1 MTITEFLLARIAE
14 DEERARAAHYDGQQW
29 IAEEEAVVAADRDWD
44 PVMFLDRKK
53 DAAHA
58 ANWSPARVL
67 AECEAKRCIVELHA
81 GQVEHVEWFDA
92 PGAGRASV
100 CPSCRPAER
109 TEWHPEVGHAGVRPE
124 GFVASYVMAPCPTL
138 RALAAVYSDH
148 PDYDPIWRP

>member
-67 AECEAKRCIVELHA
+67 AECEAKRRIVKRATRLAEWDEMGSSTRDDGDFILAELARPYA
-81 GQVEHVEWFDA
+81 GHRD
-92 PGAGRASV
+92 
-100 CPSCRPAER
+100 
-109 TEWHPEVGHAGVRPE
+109 
-124 GFVASYVMAPCPTL
+124 
-138 RALAAVYSDH
+138 
-148 PDYDPIWRP
+148 